1 MNVKLFTPF
10 PKQKEVIDGFLESD
24 HLFGVVAS
32 PRGSGKTLM
41 AINMLLYWVLNTK
54 NQKGAWISPIY
65 GQARAVY
72 DIMVNASKDL
82 ISTSNRMELIIN
94 FVNGSSIKFLSS
106 DSPDSIRGFRFNYIV
121 IDEAAFHKETSIQ
134 TAILPTLNPNGKKCL
149 LISTPR
155 GKNFFYGWYTKGLSN
170 ESDTISFKIPL
181 TECPYINETLID
193 EARKS
198 LPPDI
203 FKQEYLAEFTDASS
217 DVFVGIDHVST
228 VGMYDM
234 SRKVDAFIGIDTGLS
249 DDMSVLTVMSPM
261 GKVLWIEAVN
271 KQNITSIADT
281 FINVMSQFNIVGG
294 FIETNGV
301 GRGMYDLISPKFKKV
316 KEFNTNQDNKT
327 EMVRKLIS
335 DIETHTVELPT
346 IELCP
351 ELHEELGSYTYKLS
365 NNGKLS
371 FSHRPGGHDDYVDSL
386 MMANYSRVKFM
397 DRKPITVRNI
407 SRTNIRPSF
416 GGPR

>member
-10 PKQKEVIDGFLESD
+10 PKQKEVIDNFLTSD

-65 GQARAVY
+65 GQARSVY
-72 DIMVNASKDL
+72 DTMVNASKDL
-82 ISTSNRMELIIN
+82 ISSSNRMELIVN

-121 IDEAAFHKETSIQ
+121 IDEAAFHKEMSIQ

-181 TECPYINETLID
+181 TECPYINQTLIE
-193 EARKS
+193 EAKQS

-217 DVFVGIDHVST
+217 DVFVGIDKVS
-228 VGMYDM
+228 VMGMYDK

-261 GKVLWIEAVN
+261 GKVLWIEALN
-271 KQNITSIADT
+271 KVNITQVADT
-281 FINVMSQFNIVGG
+281 FSNIMLQYNVVGG
-294 FIETNGV
+294 YIECNGV
-301 GRGMYDLISPKFKKV
+301 GRGLHDLIQPKFRKV
-316 KEFNTNQDNKT
+316 KEFYTTQDNKT

-335 DIETHTVELPT
+335 DIETQTVELPT

-365 NNGKLS
+365 NNGKLT

-386 MMANYSRVKFM
+386 MMCNYSRVKFM
-397 DRKPITVRNI
+397 DRKPITI
-407 SRTNIRPSF
+407 KGIKTNLKPSF
-416 GGPR
+416 GGPI